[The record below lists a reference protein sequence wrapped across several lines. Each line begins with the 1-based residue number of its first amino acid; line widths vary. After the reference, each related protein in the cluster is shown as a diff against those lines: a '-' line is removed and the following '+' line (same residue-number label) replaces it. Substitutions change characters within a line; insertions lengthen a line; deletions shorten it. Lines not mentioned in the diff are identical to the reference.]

1 MQRLQ
6 QAVAGHP
13 VLATGILDG
22 VEDRDRTA
30 DAIHPEIEERANRRR
45 PSAHHVVDAGCEAD
59 RRALA

>member
-6 QAVAGHP
+6 QAVARHP
-13 VLATGILDG
+13 VLTTGVLDG

-45 PSAHHVVDAGCEAD
+45 PSAHHVVDVACKLD
-59 RRALA
+59 RRVFA